1 MRKPGNPGLVED
13 PEQLDNKY
21 ENVGSIQFTGE
32 RRRPR
37 HETVLQAK
45 TRRRSA
51 TPKGERLDGDPSL
64 YDLSEQFEAI
74 KVERENTPR
83 GRGSNDSRSQ
93 SPSRL

>member
-1 MRKPGNPGLVED
+1 VKKSENPDLVED
-13 PEQLDNKY
+13 PEEQNAKY

-37 HETVLQAK
+37 HETALQAK

-51 TPKGERLDGDPSL
+51 TPKDERPDGDPSL
-64 YDLSEQFEAI
+64 LNLSEKFEAI
-74 KVERENTPR
+74 KVERESTPR
-83 GRGSNDSRSQ
+83 GRGSDSSRSQ